1 MPRQNRLEVTPPP
14 AHAHSGQ
21 TKAQITAQGVDG
33 RVVTKLGY
41 FMYPVRANL
50 THMVSNNTQPHQ
62 NLSLHAYEV
71 LAYFG
76 LSMSSEALT
85 QLHVST
91 QTHKP
96 VAPLALIHVYLCC
109 YSTGDWSG

>member
-33 RVVTKLGY
+33 KGVTKLGY
-41 FMYPVRANL
+41 FMYRVSPNF
-50 THMVSNNTQPHQ
+50 THMVSSNTQPHQ
-62 NLSLHAYEV
+62 NMSLHAYEV
-71 LAYFG
+71 LSHFG

-85 QLHVST
+85 Q
-91 QTHKP
+91 
-96 VAPLALIHVYLCC
+96 IHVY
-109 YSTGDWSG
+109 THTQASGSIGYDACIFMLLQYR